1 MYDYMYTYYYYQL
14 LLHYYYKQ
22 KKVKKFTLGQKAC
35 VMNEIDQILSI

>member
-22 KKVKKFTLGQKAC
+22 KKVKQFTLRQKAS
-35 VMNEIDQILSI
+35 VMNEN